1 MVVLMQVNLDGLD
14 RTYTINQTMNILGI
28 GRTSI
33 YKLVKSGELNALKLG
48 RRTLIAASDI
58 AALVNRLQKEAK
70 AKRAGRAS

>member
-1 MVVLMQVNLDGLD
+1 MQCNLDGLD
-14 RTYTINQTMNILGI
+14 RTYTINQTMNILGV

-58 AALVNRLQKEAK
+58 AALMNRLRKEAE
-70 AKRAGRAS
+70 AKRSAGAA

>member
-1 MVVLMQVNLDGLD
+1 MVVLMQANLDGFD
-14 RTYTINQTMNILGI
+14 RTYTINQTMNILGV

-58 AALVNRLQKEAK
+58 AALLNRLQKEAE
-70 AKRAGRAS
+70 AKRAGRAA

>member
-1 MVVLMQVNLDGLD
+1 MQANLDGFD
-14 RTYTINQTMNILGI
+14 RTYTINQTMNILGV

-58 AALVNRLQKEAK
+58 AALMKRLQKEAE
-70 AKRAGRAS
+70 ARRAGKAA